1 MTMMNL
7 STHNIYLLLALVF
20 VIIFVLLAFKLF
32 TASQTSSANKTTL
45 GSKAST
51 EETPAFF
58 ENIVIRAGFTPDVV
72 LHVAASVGQACE
84 HRLAKAIVSE
94 AQTRKLPINAVQDF
108 KLHTGYGMTGN
119 VDGRIIAVGS
129 YTLMQELGINTLL
142 SPEKANELQ
151 KEGTSVIYISINS
164 YLAGIITITKLL
176 PAS

>member
-1 MTMMNL
+1 MTIMPLSIHNL
-7 STHNIYLLLALVF
+7 YLFLALVF
-20 VIIFVLLAFKLF
+20 IVIFVFLAFKLLA
-32 TASQTSSANKTTL
+32 ASQTTRV
-45 GSKAST
+45 SKGTSVSHLPT
-51 EETPAFF
+51 DIPAFF

-94 AQTRKLPINAVQDF
+94 AQKRKLPINAVQDF

-129 YTLMQELGINTLL
+129 YALMQELGINTLL

-164 YLAGIITITKLL
+164 YLAGIITIVKQL